1 MSYSSHVY
9 LHGYCS
15 LFIPYFNIIFV
26 QYKNNF
32 FSLFFF
38 SLLSLSNTNVS
49 HQVSASLSLFHSWA
63 LPLIFSLR
71 LLLISF
77 YSFSSPRAIM
87 WSIWGFCSPVRRVD
101 QLIDSSFLL
110 TDFGANFSKKVW
122 VFVIEIV
129 GCFCLL
135 VSSKILGSF
144 SKVRFEFTV
153 WISKLWLLGKKKK
166 MTVGRRHRFD
176 SISWV
181 TDSSNTV
188 VGDINSAAI
197 VRATI
202 TTIGPPVMVVQWSK
216 TPIRWAVTK
225 ATMLV
230 VWASAAFV
238 EAAILTI
245 HLPVGHY
252 SAIQWA
258 ARPIQRRLLE
268 PLFWQFSHRTS
279 TTSSSIGR
287 ATGIS
292 SLLKI

>member
-153 WISKLWLLGKKKK
+153 WISKLWLLGQKKKK
-166 MTVGRRHRFD
+166 RPL
-176 SISWV
+176 
-181 TDSSNTV
+181 
-188 VGDINSAAI
+188 VGDIDLAAL
-197 VRATI
+197 VRSPILAI
-202 TTIGPPVMVVQWSK
+202 WWSE
-216 TPIRWAVTK
+216 T
-225 ATMLV
+225 
-230 VWASAAFV
+230 S
-238 EAAILTI
+238 IL
-245 HLPVGHY
+245 
-252 SAIQWA
+252 
-258 ARPIQRRLLE
+258 RRSLE
-268 PLFWQFSHRTS
+268 PLLQQSAHRWWWYNGQRHQS
-279 TTSSSIGR
+279 GGR
-287 ATGIS
+287 S
-292 SLLKI
+292 PKPLC